1 MTMLFNCL
9 VLALGFALLVKGADF
24 FVDGASGVARRLR
37 VPGVVIGLTV
47 VAMGTSLPEASVSI
61 TAGLTGNNGL
71 SLGNVIGSNIFNL
84 MVVACVCALMM
95 SFAPDKELMVRD
107 FPVCIGASALLVLF
121 MWDDVLQRWEGVVML
136 GLMAAYIALT
146 VAQALASRTPETE
159 GEPVSLLRCAAF
171 ILLGMVG
178 IIWGGDLVVNSA
190 SSIAAALGLSQTLI
204 GLTIVAVGTSLP
216 ELATSIVAAR
226 KGESGLALGNA
237 IGSST
242 FNILFILGASSALT
256 AIESSAEVFTDAVVL
271 LVVTAVMCL
280 WCWLQGRMSRLMG
293 GIGILVYVGYIVYV
307 VLR

>member
-1 MTMLFNCL
+1 MNIVILL
-9 VLALGFALLVKGADF
+9 VGFALLVKGADA
-24 FVDGASGVARRLR
+24 FVDGSSGIARLLR
-37 VPGVVIGLTV
+37 VPSVV
-47 VAMGTSLPEASVSI
+47 
-61 TAGLTGNNGL
+61 
-71 SLGNVIGSNIFNL
+71 
-84 MVVACVCALMM
+84 
-95 SFAPDKELMVRD
+95 
-107 FPVCIGASALLVLF
+107 
-121 MWDDVLQRWEGVVML
+121 
-136 GLMAAYIALT
+136 
-146 VAQALASRTPETE
+146 
-159 GEPVSLLRCAAF
+159 
-171 ILLGMVG
+171 
-178 IIWGGDLVVNSA
+178 
-190 SSIAAALGLSQTLI
+190 I